1 MSLILMNYRRAH
13 FHGNEI
19 LNEVLRT
26 SSAECMAE
34 LCKVIDFNG
43 KSVVELMKREKN
55 SQFTWNGGGDR
66 GEMIKDLQVLGHPV
80 LGPKR
85 SV

>member
-1 MSLILMNYRRAH
+1 
-13 FHGNEI
+13 
-19 LNEVLRT
+19 
-26 SSAECMAE
+26 MAE

-55 SQFTWNGGGDR
+55 SQFTRNGGGDR
-66 GEMIKDLQVLGHPV
+66 GEMIKDLQAVLGHPV

-85 SV
+85 SA